1 MVRRPGAGHRVKGAT
16 MTEPKGEDRAMG
28 EGGRRPDPVA
38 GPVADA
44 DDGTRAEA
52 QALIRDAR
60 FGTLAFTHPDDGL
73 PFASRIALAPDAGGG
88 LLACLSAIALHSRA
102 LTLAPDC
109 ALLLGEPGPKG
120 DPLTHARLSLRVHAE
135 WLDPADGSDAQR
147 RAAWRTHHPK
157 SAVYLDLP
165 DFRFVRLT
173 PRFGLLNGG
182 FGRAARLGA
191 GDLRGADEDCVGAD

>member
-1 MVRRPGAGHRVKGAT
+1 
-16 MTEPKGEDRAMG
+16 MTERDSENRAARQEDAGRAARP
-28 EGGRRPDPVA
+28 EAGRD
-38 GPVADA
+38 PVADA
-44 DDGTRAEA
+44 DTGTRTEA
-52 QALIRDAR
+52 LALIRDAR
-60 FGTLAFTHPDDGL
+60 FGTLAFAHPDDGL
-73 PFASRIALAPDAGGG
+73 PFASRIALAPDGRGG

-135 WLDPADGSDAQR
+135 WLDPADGFDAPR
-147 RAAWRTHHPK
+147 RAAWRAHHPK

-165 DFRFVRLT
+165 DFRFLRLT

-191 GDLRGADEDCVGAD
+191 GDLGAHDLEG